1 MRRKKRKV
9 KPRGPMRDNS
19 RNISV
24 RMTEE
29 QYQRLQKY
37 LGLTHMRSTVY
48 FRHLIHEDDLKGRSN
63 ELNHAMHAS
72 LNKVY
77 SNVQQ
82 IVRINGPAN
91 WTPTPLRKSDFW
103 RINSVR
109 RSIFLQ
115 IKNNPRRYALSMHK
129 KHKKAENISN
139 TQRRKEAW

>member
-1 MRRKKRKV
+1 MRCKKRKV

-19 RNISV
+19 GNISV

-48 FRHLIHEDDLKGRSN
+48 FRHLIHEDDLKSRSN

-77 SNVQQ
+77 SNVRQT
-82 IVRINGPAN
+82 VRHQRTGELDADAVTKI
-91 WTPTPLRKSDFW
+91 R
-103 RINSVR
+103 
-109 RSIFLQ
+109 FLADKLCEEIYLLTNQ
-115 IKNNPRRYALSMHK
+115 K
-129 KHKKAENISN
+129 
-139 TQRRKEAW
+139 